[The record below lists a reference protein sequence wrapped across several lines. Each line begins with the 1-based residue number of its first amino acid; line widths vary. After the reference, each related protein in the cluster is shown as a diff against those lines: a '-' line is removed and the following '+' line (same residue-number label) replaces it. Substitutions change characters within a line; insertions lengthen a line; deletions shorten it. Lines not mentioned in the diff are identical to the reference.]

1 MQACYSYASLSRN
14 HAAGR
19 HGPHKAPT
27 FLPRRYCDVSAAKWG
42 KMQIRHTMT
51 RGFADILLSSR
62 EVDRTN
68 IESREESVK
77 KDLTLRLKGICEH
90 LSKVEFDVL
99 VTDMT
104 REQLRGESTPGRR
117 IRPS

>member
-1 MQACYSYASLSRN
+1 MQFIGSLSRR
-14 HAAGR
+14 ASGGGGTGR
-19 HGPHKAPT
+19 TRLPP

-42 KMQIRHTMT
+42 KMQIRNTMT
-51 RGFADILLSSR
+51 RGVADILLKSR

-90 LSKVEFDVL
+90 MSKLEFDAL

-104 REQLRGESTPGRR
+104 REQLRGENLPGRR